1 MLYSGIDIPKDA
13 LLQNILDTTQ
23 AMLFWKDA
31 QRRFVGVNQAFL
43 DYYGFADQSV
53 LLGKTDEEMGWF
65 SDGYQND
72 EWQVLR
78 EGVTTHMVPGKC
90 RAKGELRDILSSK
103 RPLYNEGKIIGLVGS
118 FLDMTELLRQKDEI
132 AQLNRKLDSIPGGIA
147 VFERNAGASK
157 CISVNACL
165 ADLLGLEQDMVLG
178 KSLLSLLEHYMV
190 EGECA
195 RFMGE
200 LPVLTKERPRFEG
213 TFQFCN
219 HQQKRKIWLH
229 IVCQLVLEPDG
240 QELVY
245 CIYMDVDKLVYY
257 ERESKANRL
266 LAEERYAH
274 TMDAIIAEGK
284 RQNVVAQGHYNLTR
298 DQVLSYETYLDE
310 LYHVRG
316 TASYDQAFADMMKL
330 SYTEADRK
338 LLRETLDRHHIL
350 HRFAQGETQL
360 RVRYRRLLH
369 DDEPLWLAIVMNTFM
384 RPDNGEIEGFSHAYD
399 ITEQVLKEAIID
411 KLGGLG
417 YDELGLVYSGSGFWR
432 CYQYAERQ
440 QWLRSLTHTH
450 GSWETE
456 IERYAKENVIE
467 EQQEQAREELR
478 LPVILQQL
486 AEHDTYTVRQTIRR
500 ENGVIRQKELKFSYL
515 NEVGE
520 TIFYCMSDITEQFE
534 HEHAQIAALRQ
545 AKQEAEKANESR
557 AMFFASISHDMRTPL
572 NGVIGYTELALEA
585 DEPAVMRDYL
595 AKIRISG
602 TLLLDLINDV
612 LEFGKYIS
620 HKISLQEEPVSIQ
633 DICERVET
641 VIRPLAADRRL
652 LFTMQRISPYD
663 GLVCADPLRIQ
674 QVFVN
679 LLSNSAKFTSVGGWI
694 KNILTEKEH
703 GDFVDCT
710 IVVQDNGIGMS
721 ADFLPRIFDAYAQE
735 ERRTASKAIGTGLGM
750 AIVKQILE
758 LMGGKIRVESR
769 ENQGTTFTVQLR
781 LKKYT
786 GKASVH
792 PKGSSQSSTGLLR
805 GKCVLLCEDNELN
818 AEIIQLILEHWG
830 MKVVWARDGQQGIEK
845 LKASEAVY
853 DIVLMDRRMPVMDG
867 LEATEAIRRLEQ
879 GTGRHI
885 PVLAMTG
892 DVDEASIASC
902 LAAGMD
908 GHVGKPIDREL
919 LSRKMVSLLQE
930 KEK

>member
-78 EGVTTHMVPGKC
+78 QGVTTHMVPGKC
-90 RAKGELRDILSSK
+90 RAKGEVRDILSSK

-147 VFERNAGASK
+147 VFERCAGESR
-157 CISVNACL
+157 CISVNECL
-165 ADLLGLEQDMVLG
+165 EKHLGIAHGSALG
-178 KSLLSLLEHYMV
+178 ESLHSLLEHYMTA
-190 EGECA
+190 EDHE
-195 RFMGE
+195 RFVRE
-200 LPVLTKERPRFEG
+200 YPVLTRETSRFEG

-219 HQQKRKIWLH
+219 CQTKQKLWMH
-229 IVCQLVLEPDG
+229 VVCQLVLEPMG
-240 QELVY
+240 QELIY
-245 CIYMDVDKLVYY
+245 CTYTDVNKLVYY
-257 ERESKANRL
+257 ERESRVNRR

-274 TMDAIIAEGK
+274 TMDAITAEGK
-284 RQNVVAQGHYNLTR
+284 RQNVLAEGHYNLT
-298 DQVLSYETYLDE
+298 QGKVLSYETYLDE
-310 LYHVRG
+310 LYHVQG
-316 TASYDQAFADMMKL
+316 TTSYDEAFAGMMRL
-330 SYTEADRK
+330 SYTEADGK
-338 LLRETLDRHHIL
+338 LLRETLDRQNIL
-350 HRFAQGETQL
+350 RSFAQGETQL

-369 DDEPLWLAIVMNTFM
+369 DDEPLWLSIVMNTFM
-384 RPDNGEIEGFSHAYD
+384 HPDSGEIEGFSYAYD

-450 GSWETE
+450 GSWAAE

-467 EQQEQAREELR
+467 EQQEQARENLR
-478 LPVILQQL
+478 LFVILQQL
-486 AEHDTYTVRQTIRR
+486 AEHDTYTVRQTIRL

-515 NEVGE
+515 NEVRE

-534 HEHAQIAALRQ
+534 HEHAQIEALKR
-545 AKQEAEKANESR
+545 AKQEAETANESR
-557 AMFFASISHDMRTPL
+557 SMFFASISHDMRTPL
-572 NGVIGYTELALEA
+572 TGVIGYTQLALEA
-585 DEPAVMRDYL
+585 NEPELMRNYL

-602 TLLLDLINDV
+602 NLLLDLINDV
-612 LEFGKYIS
+612 LDFGKYIS
-620 HKISLQEEPVSIQ
+620 HKIKLQEEPVTVQ

-641 VIRPLAADRRL
+641 VIRPLAADRGL
-652 LFTMQRISPYD
+652 SFTMQRVSPYD
-663 GLVCADPLRIQ
+663 GVVLADPLRMQ

-679 LLSNSAKFTSVGGWI
+679 LLSNSAKFTNAGGWV
-694 KNILTEKEH
+694 KNILMEQEQD
-703 GDFVDCT
+703 DFLACT
-710 IVVQDNGIGMS
+710 VVIQDNGIGMS
-721 ADFLPRIFDAYAQE
+721 EDFLPRIFDAYAQE

-758 LMGGKIRVESR
+758 LIGGTIRVESR
-769 ENQGTTFTVQLR
+769 ENEGTTFTIQLR
-781 LKKYT
+781 LKKYK
-786 GKASVH
+786 GKAAVS
-792 PKGSSQSSTGLLR
+792 PKKSGQFRMGLLR

-818 AEIIQLILEHWG
+818 AEIIQLILEQWG

-845 LKASEAVY
+845 LEIPDTVC

-867 LEATEAIRRLEQ
+867 LQATAAIRRRED

-885 PVLAMTG
+885 PILAMTG

-919 LSRKMVSLLQE
+919 LARAMISLLE
-930 KEK
+930 AH